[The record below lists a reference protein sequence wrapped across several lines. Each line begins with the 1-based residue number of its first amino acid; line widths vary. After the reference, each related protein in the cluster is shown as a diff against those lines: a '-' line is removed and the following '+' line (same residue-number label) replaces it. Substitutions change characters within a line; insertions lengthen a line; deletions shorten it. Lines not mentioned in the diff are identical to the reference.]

1 LEKKRLPNI
10 HDVSVLQKWIDK
22 LSKELGIE
30 LHHTT
35 RLMERL
41 YKRASLIVNKVK
53 KLRQQ
58 GGRQMAKYLEE
69 EWAIQLSCKDK
80 KTCHQDVVE
89 KQLRSERGGLLKENK
104 KLQKY
109 SSVLQN
115 QVNTLFGQLQKA
127 CNSGYKPTW
136 APAK

>member
-1 LEKKRLPNI
+1 
-10 HDVSVLQKWIDK
+10 
-22 LSKELGIE
+22 
-30 LHHTT
+30 
-35 RLMERL
+35 M
-41 YKRASLIVNKVK
+41 K
-53 KLRQQ
+53 KLCQQ

-104 KLQKY
+104 ILQKY